1 MWNKTKATE
10 RLKISY
16 PIIQGP
22 FGGKFSSAKLLA
34 IVSNAGGMGSFGMHA
49 YAPEEILQI
58 DKEIKALTKKAYALN
73 LWVPLQN
80 DPLADYTESKF
91 AELQN
96 RFKSY
101 FDELNVALPQKPDA
115 TVQNFES
122 QIESILKAGPPVVS
136 FIFGVPSSQIIRE
149 FKKRNIVTL
158 ATATTLEEAQFLEE
172 REIDLIVASGL
183 EAGGHRGSFLK
194 TAEESLTNTRLLV
207 HQIVDNVKIPVIA
220 AGGISNGKDI
230 ADVLKMGASAAQLGT
245 AFLATDESNATPEHK
260 AKLLSDIPFEADLSR
275 VFTGRLARA
284 ISNRLSQE
292 FKNAERASFA
302 PFPIQ
307 SNFLS
312 GLRTAAIEQG
322 RYDLVTFWSGQI
334 AGFLKHK
341 NAAELFNALFNETK
355 AIYDSNG

>member
-10 RLKISY
+10 RLNISY

-49 YAPEEILQI
+49 YTPEEILQI
-58 DKEIKALTKKAYALN
+58 DREIKSLTKNTYALN
-73 LWVPLQN
+73 LWVPFQN
-80 DPLADYTESKF
+80 DPLADYTGSQF
-91 AELQN
+91 DELKK
-96 RFKSY
+96 RFKPY
-101 FDELNVALPQKPDA
+101 FDEMNVELPKKADA
-115 TVQNFES
+115 TGQNFER
-122 QIESILKAGPPVVS
+122 QVESILKAGPPVVS
-136 FIFGVPSSQIIRE
+136 FVFGVPSSQIIQE
-149 FKKRNIVTL
+149 FKKRGIIL
-158 ATATTLEEAQFLEE
+158 IATATTLEEAQVIEE
-172 REIDLIVASGL
+172 VGIDLVVASGL

-194 TAEESLTNTRLLV
+194 TAEESLTNTRLLI

-230 ADVLKMGASAAQLGT
+230 ADVLKMGAAAAQLGT
-245 AFLATDESNATPEHK
+245 AFLATDESNATQYHK
-260 AKLLSDIPFEADLSR
+260 AKLLSETPFETDLSR
-275 VFTGRLARA
+275 IFTGRLARA

-292 FKNAERASFA
+292 FNNADHASIA

-334 AGFLKHK
+334 ASALKH
-341 NAAELFNALFNETK
+341 TK
-355 AIYDSNG
+355 AKDLFYALIEEAQLAYR